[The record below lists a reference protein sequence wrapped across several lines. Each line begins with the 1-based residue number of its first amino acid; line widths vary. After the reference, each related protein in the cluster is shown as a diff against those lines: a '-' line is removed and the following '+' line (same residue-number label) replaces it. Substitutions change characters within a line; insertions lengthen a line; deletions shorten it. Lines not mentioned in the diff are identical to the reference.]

1 MEVSAGHWSDAVHG
15 NRMAG
20 GELVMARN
28 YSIHATKLTLP
39 HVLVLLGDELF
50 IHYINFIYP
59 SYDLYEYVTIDGITR
74 VHRYFLERKPKPEP
88 KPEKF
93 DRLLTPLWTLQEI
106 REQIKGD

>member
-1 MEVSAGHWSDAVHG
+1 
-15 NRMAG
+15 
-20 GELVMARN
+20 MARN
-28 YSIHATKLTLP
+28 YSIQATKLSLP

-74 VHRYFLERKPKPEP
+74 VHRYFLERRPKPID

-93 DRLLTPLWTLQEI
+93 DRLLTPLWTLREI
-106 REQIKGD
+106 REQIKGN